1 MSLMQFGGLL
11 VVYLLSLVFIL
22 TLTWRSLSASV
33 LTFICSSR
41 CCSY

>member
-11 VVYLLSLVFIL
+11 VVYMLSLVFIL
-22 TLTWRSLSASV
+22 TLTWREFKRV
-33 LTFICSSR
+33 RLTFICSSR

>member
-22 TLTWRSLSASV
+22 TCWWS
-33 LTFICSSR
+33 ICCR
-41 CCSY
+41 WFLF